1 MLHNFNDVI
10 MQVVALVGIYYHLK
24 QNQIM
29 SIIFMGT
36 AAAIKMSALLYLPG
50 ALLIQAFEYGIY
62 RGSLVYFIGI
72 FIV

>member
-36 AAAIKMSALLYLPG
+36 AAAIKMSALLYLSG
-50 ALLIQAFEYGIY
+50 ALLI
-62 RGSLVYFIGI
+62 
-72 FIV
+72 

>member
-1 MLHNFNDVI
+1 